1 MIRVNLLP
9 QKKKPERGKGASTLT
24 PSTGGQKWLLIPL
37 FLVVAEVVGLL
48 LYHFDKSST
57 IEDQRKKNQELS
69 GRISEIQAIVTQ
81 HDAVKKDLAELTAR
95 EDAITQLQAGR
106 TGPTAVLLELAQIL
120 TLQKGPTV
128 DPDILKDLQKKNPLQ
143 VFNANWDSHRL
154 WLTKYVELARTV
166 RIEGY
171 AKDSADVSELSNRL
185 KTSTYF
191 YGFKLLPGKK
201 EEAQEG
207 LVSFGVELRVR
218 Y

>member
-9 QKKKPERGKGASTLT
+9 QKKKPERGKGASALA
-24 PSTGGQKWLLIPL
+24 PSTSGQKWLLIPL

-48 LYHFDKSST
+48 LFHFDRSST
-57 IEDQRKKNQELS
+57 IDEQKKKNTELQ

-81 HDAVKKDLAELTAR
+81 HEAVKKDLAELTAR

-120 TLQKGPTV
+120 TLQKGPSV
-128 DPDILKDLQKKNPLQ
+128 DPDVLKDLQKKSPLQ
-143 VFNANWDSHRL
+143 VFNVNWDSHRL
-154 WLTKYVELARTV
+154 WLTSYKEIGRTV
-166 RIEGY
+166 KIEGF

-191 YGFKLLPGKK
+191 YGFRLLPGKK
-201 EEAQEG
+201 EEQQEG
-207 LVSFGVELRVR
+207 LVSFGVELKVR